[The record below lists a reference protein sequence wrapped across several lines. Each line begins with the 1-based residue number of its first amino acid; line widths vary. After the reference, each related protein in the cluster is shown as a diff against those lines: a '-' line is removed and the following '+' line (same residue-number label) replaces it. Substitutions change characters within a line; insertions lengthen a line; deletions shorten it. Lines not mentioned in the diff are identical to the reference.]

1 MTREEVIFDE
11 VKSALYAKCF
21 APCLAPLEV
30 SLFLFLLLAEMVTG
44 AALSRGLALVL
55 P

>member
-1 MTREEVIFDE
+1 MTREEMMFNE

-21 APCLAPLEV
+21 APRLAPLEV
-30 SLFLFLLLAEMVTG
+30 SLFLSLLLAETVTG
-44 AALSRGLALVL
+44 AALSWGLALVL